1 MQSEVF
7 MIMTAHMFCIHH
19 LFTRA
24 CVFIDFPVPGVS
36 NVSVA
41 ATGRSVMYVF
51 MQGEKKSIK
60 FNIRQRKKWY
70 WLWCRDVWCCNA
82 VCQQALMKGAFFAPQ
97 NKIKEGGYNG
107 YRENAV
113 ASVHA
118 KRRALS
124 ADIFMHTL
132 WL

>member
-1 MQSEVF
+1 
-7 MIMTAHMFCIHH
+7 
-19 LFTRA
+19 
-24 CVFIDFPVPGVS
+24 
-36 NVSVA
+36 
-41 ATGRSVMYVF
+41 
-51 MQGEKKSIK
+51 
-60 FNIRQRKKWY
+60 
-70 WLWCRDVWCCNA
+70 
-82 VCQQALMKGAFFAPQ
+82 MKGAFFAPQ

-132 WL
+132 